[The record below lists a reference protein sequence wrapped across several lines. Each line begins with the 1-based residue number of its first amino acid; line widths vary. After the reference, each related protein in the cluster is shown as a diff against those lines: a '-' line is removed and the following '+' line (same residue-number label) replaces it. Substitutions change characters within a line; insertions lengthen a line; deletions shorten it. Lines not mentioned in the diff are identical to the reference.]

1 MLIAVYCV
9 VLNVIDCPSFRFFSI
24 FFFLP
29 PLFKKKRKL
38 LTSEEYEEQ
47 GRVETAKALKDLQK
61 YCRSNSEF
69 WENKLGNLTN
79 QPRFAT
85 ACLLAI

>member
-1 MLIAVYCV
+1 M
-9 VLNVIDCPSFRFFSI
+9 
-24 FFFLP
+24 
-29 PLFKKKRKL
+29 
-38 LTSEEYEEQ
+38 TSEEYEEQ

>member
-1 MLIAVYCV
+1 M
-9 VLNVIDCPSFRFFSI
+9 VLNVKYCPSFRFFSI